1 MAERHDRRDS
11 GEPGGGEGRREKV
24 ERTGVWPASGP
35 LPPGP
40 APTIGQA
47 EFGQGARGAAGA
59 AEGGSSELVIY
70 ETDPVCGVNVA
81 PEHAEQADHRGHTYY
96 FDSAECKR
104 RFEES
109 PGRYAVQP
117 ERRTG

>member
-11 GEPGGGEGRREKV
+11 GEPGGGAGRREEV
-24 ERTGVWPASGP
+24 GRTGLWPASGP

-47 EFGQGARGAAGA
+47 DLGQGARGAADA
-59 AEGGSSELVIY
+59 AERRSSEPLVN
-70 ETDPVCGVNVA
+70 EADPVCGVDVA
-81 PEHAEQADHRGHTYY
+81 REGAEHVEYRGHTYY
-96 FDSAECKR
+96 FDSADCKR

-109 PGRYAVQP
+109 PERYVMQP
-117 ERRTG
+117 ERRKD